1 MTILDPRVARTFLF
15 VPGHRADRF
24 DRAYASGAAAVII
37 DLEDAVAP
45 EDKGSARTD
54 AARWLAAAG
63 PRALVRVNAVG
74 TRWFA
79 DDVAALAPLAAGI
92 MLPKTERP
100 DDVAAVHEAA
110 GRALDVV
117 GLVESATGLA
127 HVSEISRSPGLI
139 RLALGNVDL
148 AAGLGV
154 DPGSHLALQTARS
167 ALVHASAA
175 ALLPS
180 PIDGVTTALE
190 DEDRLRADSLHAREM
205 GFGARLCIH
214 PRQLDIVDECL
225 RPTSAEL
232 EWAVTVLASA
242 SDSVSVHDGQM
253 IDEPVLLR
261 ARRLLAQAGSDNAAG
276 GGSRVEAG
284 RR

>member
-1 MTILDPRVARTFLF
+1 MTTLDPRVARTFLF

-45 EDKGSARTD
+45 EDKGSARAH

-63 PRALVRVNAVG
+63 PRALVRVNAAG
-74 TRWFA
+74 TKWFT
-79 DDVAALAPLAAGI
+79 DDVATLAPLAAGI
-92 MLPKTERP
+92 VLPKTEKP
-100 DDVAAVHEAA
+100 DDVAAVHDAA
-110 GRALDVV
+110 GMVLDVV
-117 GLVESATGLA
+117 GLVESPTGLA
-127 HVSEISRSPGLI
+127 HVNEICGSPGLI

-167 ALVHASAA
+167 ALVYASAA

-180 PIDGVTTALE
+180 PIDGVTTALK

-214 PRQLDIVDECL
+214 PRQLDIVNECL
-225 RPTSAEL
+225 SPTSAEV
-232 EWAVTVLASA
+232 EWAVSVLASA
-242 SDSVSVHDGQM
+242 SDSVSVHEGQM

-261 ARRLLAQAGSDNAAG
+261 ARRLLAQAGTDEDPVG
-276 GGSRVEAG
+276 GVEAG